1 MPRSSLYRLLAVA
14 LIAHLVIP
22 SARADDA
29 SDFAQMQIR
38 EQAGPLFD
46 SAAQEFSVPADLLR
60 AYAFVHTRWSLPAVT
75 DDPAHTPAIYGI
87 MGLHDGREGWF
98 ISQVG
103 RAAKLLGV
111 SEEQIRHDLR
121 TNVRAAAALLSD
133 AARQRGIEGEVVESW
148 VPAVEAISA
157 IPMASPVD
165 RFARKTEAYD
175 VLDVLHRGHDGNG
188 IRIAARFLDLR
199 RAFSTSDLSLMRA
212 PSVNAAEI
220 AAAGGDYPQ
229 ALWNPT
235 TCFESRAGAATTHI
249 AIHTMQG
256 YYASTISWFKNCR
269 NEVSAH
275 YLVRSSD
282 GQITQMVHE
291 ADMAWHVR
299 PIANP
304 YTVGIEH
311 EGFITDPIWYTKE
324 IYEASAML
332 VRDVCVRRAIDC
344 TKTYGGSF
352 QGPLSD
358 IEFKVK
364 GHVHFAGQTHT
375 DPGVNWDWPRYRA
388 LVLGAPERDASILK
402 DESAVPAKLAPGSA
416 QTVRVRVRNTGS
428 SPWKASEGYRLGT
441 TATNGVV
448 WSAFSC
454 GGYMNTPKDG
464 RVFLCADV
472 PPGGVVDFVFN
483 VTAPASGPASL
494 SVRMV
499 RDGVAWF
506 GESAS
511 WPIAVEVPLAL
522 RYRDWIQSAADWQP
536 WTSGWSGNPASLDAL
551 AGTVGQGL
559 RLEAFQAV
567 VEGSGAGV
575 CYQAH
580 VQNVGWQEPICD
592 GGTTGIVRSGLRIEA
607 VKAWLRSAPA
617 GARLCYRAHVQN
629 IGWMG
634 EVCDGAQ
641 AGSTGQSLRLEALQM
656 RIVR

>member
-1 MPRSSLYRLLAVA
+1 MR
-14 LIAHLVIP
+14 
-22 SARADDA
+22 
-29 SDFAQMQIR
+29 IR
-38 EQAGPLFD
+38 EQAGPLFE

-60 AYAFVHTRWSLPAVT
+60 AYAFVHTRWSIPSVI

-98 ISQVG
+98 INQIG
-103 RAAKLLGV
+103 PAAKLLGV
-111 SEEQIRHDLR
+111 PEDQIRQDLR
-121 TNVRAAAALLSD
+121 TNVRAAAALLSE
-133 AARQRGIEGEVVESW
+133 AARERGIQGDVPESW
-148 VPAVEAISA
+148 VPALEAISA

-175 VLDVLHRGHDGNG
+175 ILDTLRRGYDEHG
-188 IRIAARFLDLR
+188 IRITARPLLDLR
-199 RAFSTSDLSLMRA
+199 RAFSGPDLSLMRA
-212 PSVNAAEI
+212 PVVSAAEL
-220 AAAGGDYPQ
+220 AATGSDYPP

-235 TCFESRAGAATTHI
+235 TCFESRNGVVATHI

-256 YYASTISWFKNCR
+256 YYASTISWFKNCK
-269 NEVSAH
+269 NGASAH

-282 GQITQMVHE
+282 GQITQMVRE

-304 YTVGIEH
+304 YTIGIEH
-311 EGFITDPIWYTKE
+311 EGFITDPVWYTKE
-324 IYEASAML
+324 MYEASATL
-332 VRDVCVRRAIDC
+332 VRDICVRRAIDC
-344 TKTYGGSF
+344 TKTYGGSL
-352 QGPLSD
+352 QVPLSD
-358 IEFKVK
+358 VEFKVK

-375 DPGVNWDWPRYRA
+375 DPGTNWDWPRYRA

-402 DESAVPAKLAPGSA
+402 DQSTVPVKLAPGTA
-416 QTVRVRVRNTGS
+416 QTVRVRVLNTGS
-428 SPWKASEGYRLGT
+428 APWRASDGYRLGT
-441 TATNGVV
+441 TVSNGVV
-448 WSAFSC
+448 WSAFTC

-464 RVFLCADV
+464 RAFLCADV

-494 SVRMV
+494 AVRMV

-506 GESAS
+506 GETAA
-511 WPIAVEVPLAL
+511 WPIAVEVPIAV
-522 RYRDWIQSAADWQP
+522 RYRGWIQSAADWQS
-536 WTSGWSGNPASLDAL
+536 WSAAWSGNPASLDGV

-559 RLEAFQAV
+559 RLEALQAV
-567 VEGSGAGV
+567 VEGSGASV

-580 VQNVGWQEPICD
+580 VQNVGWQAPICD
-592 GGTTGIVRSGLRIEA
+592 GGTAGLVSSGLRIEA
-607 VKAWLRSAPA
+607 IKAWLRTPPT

-629 IGWMG
+629 IGWMA

-641 AGSTGQSLRLEALQM
+641 AGTTGQSLRLEALQM